1 MHNILLTKIFLSKIF
16 APAII
21 IYHHLS
27 LRRNIILLSRILSI
41 NFYASEHEN
50 ILLLYRHM
58 FGTVASVSFLR
69 SSTLFRYQS
78 LALI

>member
-16 APAII
+16 APVII

-27 LRRNIILLSRILSI
+27 FRRNIILLSRILSI
-41 NFYASEHEN
+41 NFYAFEHEN
-50 ILLLYRHM
+50 ILLLYRQM

-69 SSTLFRYQS
+69 SSTLFHY
-78 LALI
+78 